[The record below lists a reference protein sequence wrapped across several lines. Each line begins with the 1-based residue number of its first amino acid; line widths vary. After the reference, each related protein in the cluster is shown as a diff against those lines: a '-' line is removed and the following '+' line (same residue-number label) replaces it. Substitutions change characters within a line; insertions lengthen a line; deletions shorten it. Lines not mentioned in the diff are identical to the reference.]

1 MTQAEQNLAGVTVL
15 NLGQIYN
22 GPYAT
27 FLLALLA
34 GARVIKVES
43 GATQALTQ
51 PSDSQMS
58 RDEINAPL
66 SHSPVSRM
74 GISRLRR

>member
-15 NLGQIYN
+15 NRGQIYN

-27 FLLALLA
+27 FLLA

-66 SHSPVSRM
+66 SHSHVSRM